1 MAVFLKNIL
10 MKGFMEMTRYEVF
23 ELIWFGAIKL
33 LIALLIFMAVGY
45 VGSNDLK
52 NLVGE
57 EEYAEIVKRSEW
69 RWGY

>member
-1 MAVFLKNIL
+1 

-33 LIALLIFMAVGY
+33 FIALLIFMAVGY

-52 NLVGE
+52 NIVGE
-57 EEYAEIVKRSEW
+57 EKFAEIIKDNE
-69 RWGY
+69 WGY

>member
-1 MAVFLKNIL
+1 
-10 MKGFMEMTRYEVF
+10 MTRYEMF
-23 ELIWFGAIKL
+23 ELVWFGAIKL
-33 LIALLIFMAVGY
+33 FIALLIFMAFGY

-57 EEYAEIVKRSEW
+57 EEYAEIVKRSGW

>member
-1 MAVFLKNIL
+1 
-10 MKGFMEMTRYEVF
+10 MTRYEMF
-23 ELIWFGAIKL
+23 ELVWFGAIKL
-33 LIALLIFMAVGY
+33 FIALLIFMAFGY

-57 EEYAEIVKRSEW
+57 EEYAEIVKRSER

>member
-33 LIALLIFMAVGY
+33 FIALLIFMTVGY

-57 EEYAEIVKRSEW
+57 EEYAQIVKENTWS
-69 RWGY
+69 WGH